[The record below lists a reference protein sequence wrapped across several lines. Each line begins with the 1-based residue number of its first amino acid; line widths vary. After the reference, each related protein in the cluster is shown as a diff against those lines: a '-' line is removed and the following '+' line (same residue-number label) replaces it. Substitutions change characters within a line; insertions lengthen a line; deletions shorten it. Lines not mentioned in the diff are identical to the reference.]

1 MADMNITPSRVGLTP
16 QIWDSEFF
24 QEYVRENEFAPYF
37 GTTISALFQ
46 VKDDLQRRHGDTVT
60 FAAVRKLV
68 GAGVTNDQILEGNEE
83 LLDQRSLTLKI
94 YAFRHAVA
102 VSEWDEQKSAIDIR
116 NAAREALKIWM
127 MEKMRNDIITAL
139 QSIDG
144 VPFNLATP
152 AQQNAWLTN
161 NSDRTLF
168 GSRRSNGSSHVMAT
182 ALGTI
187 TDTYPVQAGPG
198 VAAAPGGKLCA
209 ATVSLAKRIAKTAHP
224 GIRPMKIKGGKEY
237 FIMFAN
243 SYSFRDLVNDPV
255 IVQSRTMALPRSED
269 NPIFQD
275 GDVMYDGVI
284 VKEIPEYTTIPG
296 TAGNPDVGIC
306 TLCGAQALG
315 IAWAQRSKTRDNVR
329 DYGFMHGVGIQ
340 EIRGIGKLRFGSD
353 PAGELTL
360 PKDNGVVSVFVAAT
374 GDA

>member
-1 MADMNITPSRVGLTP
+1 M
-16 QIWDSEFF
+16 
-24 QEYVRENEFAPYF
+24 EYVRENEFAPYF
-37 GTTISALFQ
+37 GTTVSALFQ
-46 VKDDLQRRHGDTVT
+46 IKEDLTRKHGDTVT

-68 GAGVTNDQILEGNEE
+68 GAGVVNNQILEGNEE
-83 LLDQRSLTLKI
+83 ILDQRALALKVF
-94 YAFRHAVA
+94 AFRHAVA

-127 MEKMRNDIITAL
+127 MEKMRNDVITAL

-144 VPFNLATP
+144 VSFANATA
-152 AQQNAWLTN
+152 AQQNAWLVN
-161 NSDRTLF
+161 NADRTLF
-168 GSRRSNGSSHVMAT
+168 GNRRSNASSGVMAT

-198 VAAAPGGKLCA
+198 VVAAPGGKLSA

-224 GIRPMKIKGGKEY
+224 GVRPMKVKGGKEY

-243 SYSFRDLVNDPV
+243 SFAFRDLTSDPV
-255 IVQSRTMALPRSED
+255 IVQSRSLALPRGEN

-275 GDVMYDGVI
+275 GDVLYDGVI
-284 VKEIPEYTTIPG
+284 VKEIPEFLTIPG
-296 TAGNPDVGIC
+296 AGSGGVDVGIC

-315 IAWAQRSKTRDNVR
+315 VAWAQRAKTRDNVR

-340 EIRGIGKLRFGSD
+340 EIRGIGKLRFGTD

-360 PKDNGVVSVFVAAT
+360 PKDNGVVSVFVSASADT
-374 GDA
+374 